1 MDLTRDRRALLIG
14 GAAVGAVAVMIV
26 VAIAALRAGDDAP
39 PAEAAG
45 PGLVVQRGVEAAQTL
60 DPAALL
66 KCYVNGKL
74 VGEMRV
80 ADCAARNGVATGQ
93 LEVGV
98 AKAPDGAPVNAVA
111 ADLPP
116 PPPPPIDIAA
126 QDQLAPGADPDAE
139 NGRPCWSHDGGAW
152 SRAPG
157 GMDLD
162 ACVQFLFAGQCLRP
176 GGVAYGMWG
185 DRTLRLTGDRVEM
198 AGSGGGFRAL
208 PDQPALC
215 GAPQP
220 E

>member
-1 MDLTRDRRALLIG
+1 MDLTRDWRALLIG
-14 GAAVGAVAVMIV
+14 GGAAVIVAVMV
-26 VAIAALRAGDDAP
+26 VVVIAAFRAGDDAP
-39 PAEAAG
+39 PAEASG
-45 PGLVVQRGVEAAQTL
+45 PGLVVQRGAQAARPLDAAQ
-60 DPAALL
+60 PL

-80 ADCAARNGVATGQ
+80 ADCAARNGVATGP

-98 AKAPDGAPVNAVA
+98 EKPPDATPANALVA
-111 ADLPP
+111 AVPP
-116 PPPPPIDIAA
+116 PPPPPPMEVAL
-126 QDQLAPGADPDAE
+126 QDGADPEAA
-139 NGRPCWSHDGGAW
+139 NGRACWSHDGGDW

-176 GGVAYGMWG
+176 GGAVYGRWG
-185 DRTLRLTGDRVEM
+185 DRTLRLAGGRVEM
-198 AGSGGGFRAL
+198 AGAGGGFHAL

-215 GAPQP
+215 GDPQP